1 MPAKDRPRRSAGTT
15 RKSVEKVKSKKSIGS
30 KTEEIVNDNSLDDL
44 IDSSNDSS
52 SDDDEAEAPWQ
63 KKRKI
68 EEEEKSKKP
77 STESQSGIPKKKKEE
92 ETAND
97 SSNIKS
103 ESSSLIA
110 TMAPP
115 TGGGSAGPSLIAN
128 MKPMQAKQQTIREW
142 KSKDEYKAFKAG
154 KMVNKSVQSIS
165 GVSVLPQK
173 REVSPVP
180 TSQSASASPIREQS
194 DIENRMHKD
203 LCSLITYV
211 IDSEGK
217 KASSTQNDTSDS
229 YLNIMNTTDESSNKI
244 DNSKGGI
251 IDWVCSSC
259 VFLYFVRSFVSKR
272 LIFISVIGW
281 DIHTANRRRKI

>member
-1 MPAKDRPRRSAGTT
+1 MPANDRPRRSAGAT
-15 RKSVEKVKSKKSIGS
+15 RKSVEKVKSKKSIES

-52 SDDDEAEAPWQ
+52 SGDDEPEAPWH

-68 EEEEKSKKP
+68 EEEKSKKP

-92 ETAND
+92 ETADD
-97 SSNIKS
+97 SSNVKS
-103 ESSSLIA
+103 EPSSLIA

-115 TGGGSAGPSLIAN
+115 TGGGGGGAGPSLIAN

-154 KMVNKSVQSIS
+154 KVVNKSVQSIS
-165 GVSVLPQK
+165 GGSVLPQK

-180 TSQSASASPIREQS
+180 TPQSASASPIREQS
-194 DIENRMHKD
+194 DIENRIHKD
-203 LCSLITYV
+203 LGLLITYV

-217 KASSTQNDTSDS
+217 KASSTQNVTSDP
-229 YLNIMNTTDESSNKI
+229 YLNIMHSTEESSNKI
-244 DNSKGGI
+244 DTSKGGI
-251 IDWVCSSC
+251 IDWVCNLY
-259 VFLYFVRSFVSKR
+259 VFVPCSFIRELTSNV
-272 LIFISVIGW
+272 
-281 DIHTANRRRKI
+281 

>member
-1 MPAKDRPRRSAGTT
+1 MPANDRPRRSAGAT
-15 RKSVEKVKSKKSIGS
+15 RKSVEKVKSKKSIES

-52 SDDDEAEAPWQ
+52 SGDDEPEAPWH

-68 EEEEKSKKP
+68 EEEKSKKP

-92 ETAND
+92 ETADD
-97 SSNIKS
+97 SSNVKS
-103 ESSSLIA
+103 EPSSLIA

-115 TGGGSAGPSLIAN
+115 TGGGGGGGGGAGPSLIAN

-154 KMVNKSVQSIS
+154 KVVNKSVQSIS
-165 GVSVLPQK
+165 GGSVLPQK

-180 TSQSASASPIREQS
+180 TPQSASASPIREQS
-194 DIENRMHKD
+194 DIENRIHKD
-203 LCSLITYV
+203 LGLLITYV

-217 KASSTQNDTSDS
+217 KASSTQNVTSDP
-229 YLNIMNTTDESSNKI
+229 YLNIMHSTEESSNKI
-244 DNSKGGI
+244 DTSKGGI
-251 IDWVCSSC
+251 IDWVCNLY
-259 VFLYFVRSFVSKR
+259 VFVPCSFIRELTSNV
-272 LIFISVIGW
+272 
-281 DIHTANRRRKI
+281 